1 MLIKYFALTFSYTP
15 SSRKFEAFRKSIHF
29 DWGWYHVG
37 RKREVV
43 RSLQVKKKRIL
54 GLNEAVNPTIYFRS
68 VSRYE
73 IPVFYFGDKFLCKN
87 RIDLNLLQR
96 KLEEWEEENL
106 KSWESM
112 MISKK
117 IIKKTYFYMSILYSV
132 FQLRNAEGCTSAWV
146 YGCTFF
152 VLSHYHNNLRFREKL
167 VKTRL
172 LTACRTTVQ
181 KIRTCG
187 RFWIKKSAFNKNIS
201 AGAKKKVSQAEIS
214 HLNCIIW
221 VNNFFFPC
229 FTS

>member
-117 IIKKTYFYMSILYSV
+117 NNKENLFLHVHPLFLFFNLGMPKAVHLRGCMAAHFLYYLIII
-132 FQLRNAEGCTSAWV
+132 
-146 YGCTFF
+146 
-152 VLSHYHNNLRFREKL
+152 
-167 VKTRL
+167 
-172 LTACRTTVQ
+172 
-181 KIRTCG
+181 
-187 RFWIKKSAFNKNIS
+187 
-201 AGAKKKVSQAEIS
+201 
-214 HLNCIIW
+214 IIW
-221 VNNFFFPC
+221 DSVKN
-229 FTS
+229 